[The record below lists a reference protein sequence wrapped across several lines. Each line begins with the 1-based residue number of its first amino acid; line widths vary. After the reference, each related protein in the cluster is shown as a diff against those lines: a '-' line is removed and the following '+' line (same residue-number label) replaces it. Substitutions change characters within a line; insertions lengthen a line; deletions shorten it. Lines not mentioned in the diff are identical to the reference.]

1 MAENTIHIILRKIID
16 VWENIQKQDNL
27 LCLTLNVSQLK
38 KKQKKEQC
46 IILYITKME
55 LVNLH

>member
-27 LCLTLNVSQLK
+27 LCLALNVSQLK

-46 IILYITKME
+46 IILYITRME